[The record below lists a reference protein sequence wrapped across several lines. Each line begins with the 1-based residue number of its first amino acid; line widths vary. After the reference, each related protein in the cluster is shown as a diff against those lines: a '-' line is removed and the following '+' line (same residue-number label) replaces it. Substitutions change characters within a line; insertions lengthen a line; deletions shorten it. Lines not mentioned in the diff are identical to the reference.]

1 MSTLNTIKNF
11 IEIQD
16 WRLVVAGFGMII
28 IFVLMVYL
36 LSVIVLS
43 YKHRRDAV
51 QVSLPEIDSSGLVSH
66 DSVDKFKEADTLE
79 IELISSDDD
88 NVVVNDNFNI
98 DDSLFLTAL
107 TVETK
112 TFIPLAQEDMNM
124 PDIGEIDYEGIKMKM
139 EAEAE
144 KRRKERL
151 QRLKEI
157 AKSDEQD
164 LIDVSLIN
172 DGGAMDD

>member
-1 MSTLNTIKNF
+1 MDILNTIKNF

-16 WRLVVAGFGMII
+16 WRLIIAGFGMII

-36 LSVIVLS
+36 LSLIVLS
-43 YKHRRDAV
+43 YQRRRDAV
-51 QVSLPEIDSSGLVSH
+51 QVSLPEIDSSGLVNH
-66 DSVDKFKEADTLE
+66 DSVDKFKEADPLE
-79 IELISSDDD
+79 VELISSDDD
-88 NVVVNDNFNI
+88 NVVNDNLNI

-112 TFIPLAQEDMNM
+112 RFIPLAQEDMDM

-144 KRRKERL
+144 ERRKERL

-164 LIDVSLIN
+164 LIDASLIN
-172 DGGAMDD
+172 DGGAIDD

>member
-1 MSTLNTIKNF
+1 MNVLNTIKNF

-16 WRLVVAGFGMII
+16 WRLILAGFGMII
-28 IFVLMVYL
+28 IFGLMVYL
-36 LSVIVLS
+36 LSLIVLS
-43 YKHRRDAV
+43 YQRRRDAV
-51 QVSLPEIDSSGLVSH
+51 QVSLPEIDGSGLVSH
-66 DSVDKFKEADTLE
+66 DPVDKFKEANPLE
-79 IELISSDDD
+79 VELMSAEDD
-88 NVVVNDNFNI
+88 NIVNDNLNV

-107 TVETK
+107 TLETK
-112 TFIPLAQEDMNM
+112 RFIPLSKEDMDM
-124 PDIGEIDYEGIKMKM
+124 PDIGEIDYEGIKLKM

-144 KRRKERL
+144 ERRKERL

-164 LIDVSLIN
+164 LVDVSLIN

>member
-1 MSTLNTIKNF
+1 MSILNTIKNF

-16 WRLVVAGFGMII
+16 WRLIVAGFGMII

-36 LSVIVLS
+36 LSLIVLS
-43 YKHRRDAV
+43 YQRRRDAV
-51 QVSLPEIDSSGLVSH
+51 QVSLPEIDSSGLVNH
-66 DSVDKFKEADTLE
+66 DSVDKFKEANPLE
-79 IELISSDDD
+79 VELISSDDD
-88 NVVVNDNFNI
+88 NVINDNLNI

-112 TFIPLAQEDMNM
+112 KFIPLAQEDMDM
-124 PDIGEIDYEGIKMKM
+124 PEIGEIDYEGIKMKM

-144 KRRKERL
+144 QRRKERL

-164 LIDVSLIN
+164 LIDASLIN

>member
-1 MSTLNTIKNF
+1 MDILNTIKNF

-16 WRLVVAGFGMII
+16 WRLIIAGFGMII

-36 LSVIVLS
+36 LSLIVLS
-43 YKHRRDAV
+43 YQRRRDAV
-51 QVSLPEIDSSGLVSH
+51 QVSLPEIDSSGLVNH

-79 IELISSDDD
+79 VELISSDDD
-88 NVVVNDNFNI
+88 NVVNDNLNI

-112 TFIPLAQEDMNM
+112 RFIPLAQEDMDM

-144 KRRKERL
+144 ERRRERL

-164 LIDVSLIN
+164 LIDASLIN
-172 DGGAMDD
+172 DGGAIDD

>member
-1 MSTLNTIKNF
+1 MSILNTIKNF

-16 WRLVVAGFGMII
+16 WRLIVAGFGMII

-36 LSVIVLS
+36 LSLIVLS
-43 YKHRRDAV
+43 YQRRRDAV
-51 QVSLPEIDSSGLVSH
+51 QVSLPEIDSSGLVNH
-66 DSVDKFKEADTLE
+66 DSVDKFKEADPLE
-79 IELISSDDD
+79 VELISSDDD
-88 NVVVNDNFNI
+88 NVVNDNLNI

-112 TFIPLAQEDMNM
+112 EFIPLAQEDMDM

-144 KRRKERL
+144 QRRKERL

-164 LIDVSLIN
+164 LIDASLIN

>member
-36 LSVIVLS
+36 LSLIVLS
-43 YKHRRDAV
+43 YQRRRDAV
-51 QVSLPEIDSSGLVSH
+51 QVSLPEIDSSGIVNH

-79 IELISSDDD
+79 VELISSDDD
-88 NVVVNDNFNI
+88 NVINDNLNI

-112 TFIPLAQEDMNM
+112 KFIPLAQEDMDM
-124 PDIGEIDYEGIKMKM
+124 PEIGEIDYEGIKMKM

-144 KRRKERL
+144 QWRKERL

-164 LIDVSLIN
+164 LIDASLIN

>member
-1 MSTLNTIKNF
+1 MSILNTIKNF

-16 WRLVVAGFGMII
+16 WRLIVAGFGMII

-36 LSVIVLS
+36 LSLIVLS
-43 YKHRRDAV
+43 YQRRRDAV
-51 QVSLPEIDSSGLVSH
+51 QVSLPEIDSSGLVNH
-66 DSVDKFKEADTLE
+66 DSVEKFKEADPLE
-79 IELISSDDD
+79 VELISSDDD
-88 NVVVNDNFNI
+88 NVVNDNLNI

-112 TFIPLAQEDMNM
+112 RFIPLAQEDMNM

-144 KRRKERL
+144 ERRKERL

-164 LIDVSLIN
+164 LIDASLIS
-172 DGGAMDD
+172 DGGAIDD